1 MFVII
6 GILLCV
12 IAYQQIKIRYWRNGW
27 MIAIDAYDHALED
40 FDLAAAS
47 LYDITGIDIR
57 N

>member
-57 N
+57 S